1 MQFFLPHSVD
11 SYYGHDGMICNRKM
25 AVGGWGAAVGELFPY
40 HSRDFVTELSNS
52 IAANGDDWIV
62 RILLWPRHI
71 VTFT

>member
-1 MQFFLPHSVD
+1 
-11 SYYGHDGMICNRKM
+11 MICNRKI

-62 RILLWPRHI
+62 RILL
-71 VTFT
+71 